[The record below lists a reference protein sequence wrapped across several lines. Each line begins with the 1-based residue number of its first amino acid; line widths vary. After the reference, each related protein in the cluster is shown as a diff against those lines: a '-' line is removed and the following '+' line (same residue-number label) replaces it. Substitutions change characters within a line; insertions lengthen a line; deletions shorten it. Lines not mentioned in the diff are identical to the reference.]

1 MITDMIP
8 DLPPIKRLFKPD
20 DGFVLVDVDYERAD
34 AQFVAW
40 ESDESE
46 LKRVFQ
52 LGTDIHTEN
61 AAWLYQKAN
70 SLTAGK
76 LGVTQEERHRAKNTI
91 HGIHY
96 GAKPRTTASTAGI
109 TVARADAFIEIWFTK
124 FPGIHRWHNRIK
136 HQLQLS
142 RTVYNPW
149 GFRRFYFD
157 RLDNV
162 LPQAL
167 AWIAQSGVAVTINKA
182 MLRIDRE
189 LPEAQLLLQIHDSLL
204 MQVPAGLCPA
214 IFPVIMEKMRVV
226 VPYKDPL
233 VIPCSLK
240 YSKTSWGEMIRWI
253 PGQEMKD
260 AA

>member
-1 MITDMIP
+1 MPVPSLPAIRRLYRP
-8 DLPPIKRLFKPD
+8 DPGYI
-20 DGFVLVDVDYERAD
+20 LVDADFDRAD
-34 AQFVAW
+34 AQFAGW
-40 ESDESE
+40 ESDEPE
-46 LKRVFQ
+46 LKKIFQ
-52 LGTDIHTEN
+52 SGLDIYTDE
-61 AAWLYQKAN
+61 AKWLYQADSIKPFQRQALKSVVHAADYAAKA
-70 SLTAGK
+70 
-76 LGVTQEERHRAKNTI
+76 
-91 HGIHY
+91 
-96 GAKPRTTASTAGI
+96 RTLASTAGV
-109 TVARADAFIEIWFTK
+109 TTARMERWLDERWIGRH
-124 FPGIHRWHNRIK
+124 PGLGRWHSRIK

-182 MLRIDRE
+182 MLRIHHE

-204 MQVPAGLCPA
+204 MQVPTGLCPE
-214 IFPVIMEKMRVV
+214 IFPVIIEKMQIV

-233 VIPCSLK
+233 IIPVSLK
-240 YSKTSWGEMIRWI
+240 YSSSSWGEMIRWR
-253 PGQEMKD
+253 PGEEMQD